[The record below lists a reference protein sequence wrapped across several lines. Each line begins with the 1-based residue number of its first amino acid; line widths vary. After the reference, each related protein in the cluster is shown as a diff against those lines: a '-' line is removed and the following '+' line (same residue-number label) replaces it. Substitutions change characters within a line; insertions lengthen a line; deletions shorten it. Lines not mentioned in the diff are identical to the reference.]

1 MCKEAGMSTATAIRW
16 KPEEKDWVQNC
27 AEFEGVTFSEFVRE
41 AVFEKIEGMADI
53 EAYNEA
59 LRDDDG
65 TRYTMDEVRE
75 MVFG

>member
-1 MCKEAGMSTATAIRW
+1 MSTATAIRW

-41 AVFEKIEGMADI
+41 AVFEKIEDMADI

-59 LRDDDG
+59 LRDDDD

>member
-1 MCKEAGMSTATAIRW
+1 MSTAKAIRW
-16 KPEEKDWVQNC
+16 KSEERDWVQSC
-27 AEFEGVTFSEFVRE
+27 AEFEGVSFSEFVRE

-65 TRYTMDEVRE
+65 TRYTMDEVRD

>member
-1 MCKEAGMSTATAIRW
+1 MSTATAIRW

-41 AVFEKIEGMADI
+41 AVFEKIEDMADI

-59 LRDDDG
+59 LRDDDD
-65 TRYTMDEVRE
+65 TRYTMDEVRD